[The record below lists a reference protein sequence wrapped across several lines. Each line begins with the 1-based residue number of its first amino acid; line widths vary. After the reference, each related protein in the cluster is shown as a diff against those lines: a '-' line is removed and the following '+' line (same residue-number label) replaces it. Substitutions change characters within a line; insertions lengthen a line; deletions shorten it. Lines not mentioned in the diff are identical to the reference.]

1 VAGILVVD
9 VGGNNVKVRH
19 SESAEKRKASSGPA
33 MTPAQMVAKVRAL
46 TPDWE
51 FDRVTVGLP
60 GPVADNRL
68 LIEPVNLGKGWLDFD
83 FAAAFGRPTRVINDA
98 AMQALGS
105 HEGGKMLFLGLGTGL
120 GACMVI
126 DGIVIPLEVAHLPY
140 RGKFTFE
147 DCVGTRG
154 LVRLKAGRWE
164 KAVHDT
170 VARLKAALVADYVV
184 LGGGNAKKLKKLPK
198 GSRRGSNDNAFVGG
212 FRLWNEAPP
221 AGPPLHLTLVPRPP
235 VEAAG

>member
-1 VAGILVVD
+1 MAGILVVD
-9 VGGNNVKVRH
+9 IGGNNVKVRH
-19 SESAEKRKASSGPA
+19 SEVPDKRKASSGPA

-46 TPDWE
+46 TPDW
-51 FDRVTVGLP
+51 DYDCISVGCP

-68 LIEPVNLGKGWLDFD
+68 LIEPVNLGKGWLGFD
-83 FAAAFGRPTRVINDA
+83 FASAFGKPTRVINDA

-105 HEGGKMLFLGLGTGL
+105 YDGGKMLFLGLGTGL
-120 GACMVI
+120 GACMVV
-126 DGIVIPLEVAHLPY
+126 DGIVLPLEVAHLPY

-154 LVRLKAGRWE
+154 LVRMKPARWE

-198 GSRRGSNDNAFVGG
+198 GSRRGDNDNAFIGG
-212 FRLWNEAPP
+212 FRLWADRMP
-221 AGPPLHLTLVPRPP
+221 GP
-235 VEAAG
+235 VEAAQQPQAARQPQAA